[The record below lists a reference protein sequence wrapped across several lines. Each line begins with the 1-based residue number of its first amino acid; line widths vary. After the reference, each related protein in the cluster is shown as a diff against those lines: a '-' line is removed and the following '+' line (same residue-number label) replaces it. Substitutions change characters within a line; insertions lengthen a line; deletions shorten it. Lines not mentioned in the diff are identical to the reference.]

1 MPFGYAAFKAPA
13 SRQRRDNAFCA
24 DFRVM
29 SFWAAARARNES
41 LAAVCLEERG
51 FAVFAPKVETRRS
64 VALLFPMHIFVLVV
78 AQWRAIDSTPGVVK
92 LIRFGD
98 TPAKVPDHEI
108 EALKARAD
116 KLGVIHLPPPPKTR
130 HVFKRGDRVKILAGQ
145 FASFAAI
152 HTGMRARQREIV
164 LVTMLGATRE
174 FAVTSHLIAAQ

>member
-1 MPFGYAAFKAPA
+1 MTTFPTFLKVG
-13 SRQRRDNAFCA
+13 RLNGDAFCA
-24 DFRVM
+24 DFRAM

-78 AQWRAIDSTPGVVK
+78 AQWRAIDSTPGVLK

-152 HTGMRARQREIV
+152 HTACARGNAIV

-174 FAVTSHLIAAQ
+174 VAVTSHLIAAQ

>member
-1 MPFGYAAFKAPA
+1 MTTFPTFLKVG
-13 SRQRRDNAFCA
+13 RLNGDAFCA
-24 DFRVM
+24 DFRAM

-51 FAVFAPKVETRRS
+51 FSVFAPKVETRRS

-78 AQWRAIDSTPGVVK
+78 AQWRAIDSTPGVLK

-152 HTGMRARQREIV
+152 HTACARGNAIV

>member
-1 MPFGYAAFKAPA
+1 
-13 SRQRRDNAFCA
+13 
-24 DFRVM
+24 
-29 SFWAAARARNES
+29 
-41 LAAVCLEERG
+41 
-51 FAVFAPKVETRRS
+51 
-64 VALLFPMHIFVLVV
+64 MHIFVLVV
-78 AQWRAIDSTPGVVK
+78 AQWRAIDSTPGVLK

-116 KLGVIHLPPPPKTR
+116 KLGVIHLPPPPKTG

-152 HTGMRARQREIV
+152 HTACARGNAIV

-174 FAVTSHLIAAQ
+174 VAVTSHLIAAQ